1 MYSIIKNLI
10 VSLSQIAFIFILGW
24 HCSFADEGQELEH
37 VLQTKGIAVYQD
49 LGIEYY
55 VASLALERLDITS
68 AELQSFEG
76 DQSIKIKV
84 TAERWSKRKWKA
96 QWQNNIAINNLPS
109 DDVKLNAQLAHFTQF
124 PKGSLKRGDE
134 VLISYSPQFGSRVL
148 FNGHLVLSS
157 DTKEFYS
164 YLLNTWIGKFS
175 PNRIFREKITGVL
188 PLNDELVAYSRQPVA
203 SDRTTEVKVWFS
215 IEKQDVERKKQQA
228 LLAQKNKEKYLKEQ
242 QALKLEQ
249 QRLKAVAAQKAL
261 QAKAKEKARLIA
273 AEEARLKR
281 KREQAESEKKK
292 RFAKLASE
300 KKLAALKAEKE
311 KIRAQNKQ
319 VYLYE
324 LYQWQLQTKI
334 NESVVYPPWARQ
346 FNQEGNVIL
355 AFQLNRAGNIS
366 ALDSSKSLASKILL
380 QEVEKRLNFVVESH
394 GIPKDLSGDHWSFK
408 VNYQFSLKTGEQK
421 PLVKPQLATVD

>member
-1 MYSIIKNLI
+1 M
-10 VSLSQIAFIFILGW
+10 SLSQIVFFIIWGW
-24 HCSFADEGQELEH
+24 QWSFADEGQELEN

-55 VASLALERLDITS
+55 VASLSLERLDITS

-109 DDVKLNAQLAHFTQF
+109 EDVKLNIQLAHFTQF

-157 DTKEFYS
+157 STKDFYS

-175 PNRIFREKITGVL
+175 PNRIFREKITGEL
-188 PLNDELVAYSRQPVA
+188 PLNSELVAYSRQSVA
-203 SDRTTEVKVWFS
+203 DDRTTEVKAWFS
-215 IEKQDVERKKQQA
+215 IEKQDVERKKKQA
-228 LLAQKNKEKYLKEQ
+228 LLAQENKEKHLKEQ
-242 QALKLEQ
+242 RALKLEQ
-249 QRLKAVAAQKAL
+249 QRLKALAAQKAL

-273 AEEARLKR
+273 EEEARLKR

-292 RFAKLASE
+292 RLAKLESE
-300 KKLAALKAEKE
+300 RKLAALNAEKD

-324 LYQWQLQTKI
+324 LYQWQIQTKI

-366 ALDSSKSLASKILL
+366 SLDSSKSLASKILL
-380 QEVEKRLNFVVESH
+380 QEVEKRLNFIVESH
-394 GIPKDLSGDHWSFK
+394 RIPKELSGDHWSFK
-408 VNYQFSLKTGEQK
+408 VGYKFSLREGDQK
-421 PLVKPQLATVD
+421 PLAKPQLATVD